1 MSNTSKELKDEL
13 KFIDDPIERALVKL
27 ATIKQRQINPH
38 VGRTMRQD
46 DEVMEAYALITQQ
59 LDKAL
64 EQARSKDPHKCE
76 YGHEVYSHNT
86 ASGWCCAC
94 EADQAFME
102 NEIERRIATLKQQ
115 LKDKE

>member
-1 MSNTSKELKDEL
+1 MSNTSKELIELTVLIVQQYYKDGFFAEEAEEE
-13 KFIDDPIERALVKL
+13 IER
-27 ATIKQRQINPH
+27 NPQLLR
-38 VGRTMRQD
+38 VRD
-46 DEVMEAYALITQQ
+46 KVMEWHAQQ

-102 NEIERRIATLKQQ
+102 NEIERRIASLKQQ
-115 LKDKE
+115 LKDKDGV